1 MKNRLQPESAG
12 ARGERDIGSQA
23 YTDYVKNLTPGE
35 GDKAIVDKDAQKSAK
50 ASQEAN
56 KEKKLRTTRID
67 DEYQVENNVPDAD
80 YDHATA
86 LYKDQWKDRKIADY
100 DKERGRDKRAKE
112 MRADAGED
120 RKRMYAMTK
129 DKWKHAKYAT
139 GEEEGKKSVTG
150 NTPDP
155 KDAYKEEVSPL
166 IAAAAAAIGRLE
178 RESFSGTPNM
188 THDPKFGQS
197 IATNPLGD
205 AEKVRPLP
213 KGATTKATQKKQ
225 REFGQKVGGAP
236 KGSTGDIPGAKPHK
250 PNVGVTKE
258 EVEDIEEV
266 TFGISVNK
274 AMAGTTVPPKQKKGF
289 RGVGKPPAGWITR
302 KAGTKPGEM
311 TTAEYDPTLGDLS
324 QLSKTLKKLHNEYV
338 PEEVVEI
345 TSLDDLI
352 GVDHHEWGFETRA
365 DMVEFA
371 LHQIE
376 DMGRSVKKPAVSQSE
391 IDAFLAKGGEIK
403 KIKSK
408 GIPKYAQAAHQK
420 MGPASA
426 HRMYKPGSG
435 KSEEVE

>member
-1 MKNRLQPESAG
+1 MPTIKIP
-12 ARGERDIGSQA
+12 
-23 YTDYVKNLTPGE
+23 
-35 GDKAIVDKDAQKSAK
+35 
-50 ASQEAN
+50 
-56 KEKKLRTTRID
+56 KKLKIKSLYPPNKPIRKISGA
-67 DEYQVENNVPDAD
+67 QVENNVPDAD

-100 DKERGRDKRAKE
+100 DKEHDKEKRAKE

-155 KDAYKEEVSPL
+155 KDTYKEEVSPL
-166 IAAAAAAIGRLE
+166 VAVTVNELSKKTLGRYVKAAGHSAVDHAMALQRTSDKNQTPKDVEKHAGKVVRRGAGISKAVDKLSKEEVSPLIDAAATVIGRLE

-197 IATNPLGD
+197 IAT
-205 AEKVRPLP
+205 K
-213 KGATTKATQKKQ
+213 
-225 REFGQKVGGAP
+225 
-236 KGSTGDIPGAKPHK
+236 
-250 PNVGVTKE
+250 
-258 EVEDIEEV
+258 
-266 TFGISVNK
+266 
-274 AMAGTTVPPKQKKGF
+274 
-289 RGVGKPPAGWITR
+289 
-302 KAGTKPGEM
+302 
-311 TTAEYDPTLGDLS
+311 YDPTLGELS

-345 TSLDDLI
+345 TSIDDLA
-352 GVDHHEWGFETRA
+352 GLDHHDFGFETRA

-371 LHQIE
+371 WNQIE

-391 IDAFLAKGGEIK
+391 IDAFLAKGGKIK